1 MAIKIKSLFPAF
13 DKPNPS
19 KAGSGI
25 AWAATAA
32 SHGSEKLK
40 VSRLTHF

>member
-1 MAIKIKSLFPAF
+1 MAIKIKSLFPAL

-19 KAGSGI
+19 QPGSGI

-32 SHGSEKLK
+32 SHGSE
-40 VSRLTHF
+40 S